1 MKISIRTKRV
11 AEKLTQAELAKRLG
25 VYQGA
30 VSQWESG
37 MTNPKL
43 DKLKAMAELFGCT
56 LDELL
61 REDGQDDQ
69 AENRPGVP

>member
-11 AEKLTQAELAKRLG
+11 AAKLTQAELAKRLG
-25 VYQGA
+25 VYQGV

-43 DKLKAMAELFGCT
+43 DKLKAMAEFFGCT

-61 REDGQDDQ
+61 REDGQDD
-69 AENRPGVP
+69 

>member
-11 AEKLTQAELAKRLG
+11 AAKLTQAELAKRLG

-43 DKLKAMAELFGCT
+43 DKLIAMAELFGCT

-61 REDGQDDQ
+61 REDGQDD
-69 AENRPGVP
+69 

>member
-1 MKISIRTKRV
+1 MEISIRTKRV
-11 AEKLTQAELAKRLG
+11 AAKLTQAELAKRLG

-61 REDGQDDQ
+61 REDGQDD
-69 AENRPGVP
+69 